1 MCMLLHNIVRNHL
14 SFQLESMNVKQ
25 ANQLYEIA
33 FLYSDAIDKTSP
45 AKIFAIN

>member
-1 MCMLLHNIVRNHL
+1 MCAVTQYCKKPIL

>member
-1 MCMLLHNIVRNHL
+1 
-14 SFQLESMNVKQ
+14 MNVKQ

-33 FLYSDAIDKTSP
+33 FLYSDAIDKTST

>member
-1 MCMLLHNIVRNHL
+1 MCMLLYNIVRSHL